1 MRSKKV
7 FAGWLVFASILTIS
21 GIAVD
26 QKSLANSLETG
37 TEGSIFHRSFSDFRS
52 GVLGDAG
59 AKSYISAKG
68 RIQTI
73 HRWDLNR
80 DGELDLIFTQ
90 DHNHDYAPDAMIY
103 WGGADEFT
111 SLAPEMPHLRSD
123 YSLYKHG
130 DQARKRMSWLPALG
144 GGRCKI
150 ADLNGDGYADI
161 LFGNAMHN
169 YRQDMPAYI
178 YWGSAEG
185 FSDAN
190 RTLLPAYTVTGV
202 DVGDLNKD
210 GLPDVV
216 LASAGF
222 ERGME
227 ERMGAM
233 SNQLE
238 SYIYWGEVNGFPRTQ
253 IPDVARRTSLATV
266 CAADVAIGDFNGDG
280 NPDVALA
287 NNHRTAQTIYV
298 YWGDGTGAFAESTR
312 QTLSYADVGGVGAKE
327 LLEIKTLLAA
337 DLNRDGITDLVAAGN
352 LRTLIF
358 RGTRDG
364 LKADGGA
371 ALPASNCLGLEAAD
385 LNGDGHVD
393 LAVANAGKDNQEQP
407 PPSTIYWGSAKGF
420 SEGQRTDL
428 PTLGAK
434 TVKAAD
440 LNKDGLSD
448 LLFGNQNDR
457 IRAQSQIFWNSPEG
471 FSAHRRRQLQSFGVV
486 GAGVSDFDHDG
497 NPDVALINH
506 MNGHADTIPSAIY
519 WGNKDHHYSDASVT
533 MLEPGGD
540 MMLKIADMD
549 DDDFPDLVMM
559 HNGHP
564 YVWWGGVGG
573 YSAANRTKL
582 PIKSQQTAAGG
593 NVISLD
599 VADLDGDGHLDVL
612 CVFMGDV
619 NIASGKLA
627 DNEKRM
633 ASGIIV
639 HGNDRRF
646 QDARVGGEL
655 RLSGRMGAQSIT
667 IADLNKDGHLD
678 LIFPMSDIGM
688 SEIWWGG
695 IKGYYAG
702 NVTKI
707 EANGAPCAVVA
718 DLDCDGW
725 LDLILT
731 SSQGTRKG
739 GEPVRGSLGIAGK
752 TQNTE
757 TFIYWGSADGFK
769 TRNAVE
775 SFVTLD
781 ATVADFNRDGYLD
794 IALTNYKS
802 DLTRDIPAIIYWGD
816 GARGF
821 GNRNR
826 TFLDAA
832 SSSAIDALD
841 FNRDGWIDL
850 VISNH
855 QRKFSHL
862 SGSNIYWGG
871 AKGYT
876 NANRTTIPTIGV
888 HLDAMVDAGNIYD
901 RRYEWEYT
909 SPVVECPADSDFA
922 RLAWRA
928 EERLGTAVKFQV
940 RSAAS
945 PKDLAAAK
953 WTGPQG
959 AGTYYA
965 DSGGD
970 LKWMGEDHRW
980 LQYRAVLQS
989 PDGGNSP
996 LLTEVEIVCR
1006 KSASAKKR

>member
-1 MRSKKV
+1 MHLKRSSTEWMQIV
-7 FAGWLVFASILTIS
+7 LLLV
-21 GIAVD
+21 GAVMTVPMSVA
-26 QKSLANSLETG
+26 KNAEAG
-37 TEGSIFHRSFSDFRS
+37 TESSIFHRSFADFRA
-52 GVLGDAG
+52 GVLADAG
-59 AKSYISAKG
+59 AKAYISAKG
-68 RIQTI
+68 RFQTI

-80 DGELDLIFTQ
+80 DGELDLFFTQ
-90 DHNHDYAPDAMIY
+90 DHNDDYAPDAMVY
-103 WGGADEFT
+103 WGGADGLN
-111 SLAPEMPHLRSD
+111 SLAPELPRLRTA
-123 YSLYKHG
+123 YSLYKHA
-130 DQARKRMSWLPALG
+130 DQSRKRMSWLPALG
-144 GGRCKI
+144 GGRCKV
-150 ADLNGDGYADI
+150 ADLNGDGYPDI
-161 LFGNAMHN
+161 LFGNTMHN

-178 YWGSAEG
+178 YWGSADG
-185 FSDAN
+185 FGEAN
-190 RTLLPAYTVTGV
+190 RTVLPAYTVTGV
-202 DVGDLNKD
+202 DIGDLNRD

-216 LASAGF
+216 LANGGF

-233 SNQLE
+233 SNNLE
-238 SYIYWGEVNGFPRTQ
+238 SYIYWGGANGFPRTQ

-266 CAADVAIGDFNGDG
+266 CAADVAIGDYNGDG
-280 NPDVALA
+280 NPDIAFA
-287 NNHRTAQTIYV
+287 NNHRTALTIYI
-298 YWGDGTGAFAESTR
+298 YWGDGTGTFAESAR
-312 QTLSYADVGGVGAKE
+312 QVLSYADVDGTGAKE
-327 LLEIKTLLAA
+327 PLEIKTLLGS
-337 DLNRDGITDLVAAGN
+337 DLNGDGITDLVAAGN
-352 LRTLIF
+352 RRTLLF

-364 LKADGGA
+364 LVADRGTD
-371 ALPASNCLGLEAAD
+371 LPATNCLGLEAAD

-393 LAVANAGKDNQEQP
+393 LVVANAGGNNQEQP
-407 PPSTIYWGSAKGF
+407 PPSMIYWGSGKGF
-420 SEGQRTDL
+420 NESQRTDL

-434 TVKAAD
+434 TIKAAD

-448 LLFGNQNDR
+448 LLFGNENNR
-457 IRAQSQIFWNSPEG
+457 LRAQSQIFWNSPQG
-471 FSAHRRRQLQSFGVV
+471 FSPNRRKLLQSFGVA
-486 GAGVSDFDHDG
+486 GAGVSDFDRDG
-497 NPDVALINH
+497 NPDVVLVNH
-506 MNGHADTIPSAIY
+506 LNGHPNTIPSAIY
-519 WGNKDHHYSDASVT
+519 WGNKDHHYSDASVS

-540 MMLKIADMD
+540 MMCKIADLD

-559 HNGHP
+559 HDGHP
-564 YVWWGGVGG
+564 YVWWGGEAG
-573 YSAANRTKL
+573 YSAASRTKL
-582 PIKSQQTAAGG
+582 PFESQKTAAGG

-695 IKGYYAG
+695 IKGYSAG

-841 FNRDGWIDL
+841 FDRDGWIDL

>member
-1 MRSKKV
+1 
-7 FAGWLVFASILTIS
+7 
-21 GIAVD
+21 
-26 QKSLANSLETG
+26 
-37 TEGSIFHRSFSDFRS
+37 
-52 GVLGDAG
+52 
-59 AKSYISAKG
+59 
-68 RIQTI
+68 
-73 HRWDLNR
+73 
-80 DGELDLIFTQ
+80 
-90 DHNHDYAPDAMIY
+90 MIY